1 MSMVRMMLLNLSK
14 MLTMRRRMMLMLRK
28 AELMMVLAAGSNV
41 RIRTE
46 DGGRFTSTRALP
58 YIALTYMYQ
67 LHCNAHTYIYTRMQ
81 CRTIHT
87 QIHTTT
93 STRADCCAMHIRLYT
108 YAVPYQTYIHIYI
121 QIQAHVLCYM
131 YKHIQSYM

>member
-1 MSMVRMMLLNLSK
+1 
-14 MLTMRRRMMLMLRK
+14 MLMLRK

-46 DGGRFTSTRALP
+46 HGGRFTSTRALP
-58 YIALTYMYQ
+58 YIA
-67 LHCNAHTYIYTRMQ
+67 R
-81 CRTIHT
+81 
-87 QIHTTT
+87 
-93 STRADCCAMHIRLYT
+93 TRADCCAMHIRLYT